1 MEEREI
7 DLFDL
12 IADIL
17 AHWRSVLIAMLVGA
31 VLLGAFGYVKS
42 YKEFQNTQNEQVTV
56 SNTNDTTREEKIKR
70 MKESLG
76 DDLLAGVDSVIVWE
90 NKYDLKEI
98 YYKNSLYMQLD
109 PLHVVQKELV
119 YQIQV
124 EDNSAGSKFG
134 IVYGNV
140 IKNVG
145 LYDWIEQQTRMDA
158 AYVGELISADAQSGM
173 GVADDEKQILLSDSN
188 CVKIVIMQ
196 KDEESCEKLADAVKE
211 YLAMQQENLSQE
223 IGNHELILLSE
234 TMGTVSNTEVL
245 DKQTSYRDEISSLK
259 ESIAK
264 AYKKN
269 YMVPEANVRVEI
281 NEKTGKIRLFEIRTV
296 VDDLEDEDLEVSLDE
311 AHDINPNYQVGDI
324 VETEADVDHIG
335 RLAAIQTKQL
345 FRQKIRETEKETL
358 YNEFADKKDD
368 IITGIVDRV
377 EPKFAIINIGKTGA
391 FLGLN
396 QQIPGETLHEGQ
408 HVKVYVS
415 DVDRGTKGTHI
426 VVSRTEPQFVR
437 RLFELEVPEVYDG
450 TVEIKSVSREPGER
464 SKIAVYTAVEGLDPI
479 GSCVGPKGSRVK
491 NVVDELHGEMIDIVE
506 WSSDPVVYISHA
518 LSPSDVLTVSVD
530 EEKHSA
536 LVIVPDDQLSLAIGK
551 RGQNARLAVRLTG
564 WKIDIKSLSE
574 ATELGLMEQ
583 IQQKEELPVDETFQ
597 DEFAQ
602 EMLDKQE
609 EKETVVEE
617 KENTENEVEEV
628 TSESDVEDY
637 EDFDDYEDDEYS
649 KYDED
654 IDYDEYDKYY
664 DED

>member
-1 MEEREI
+1 
-7 DLFDL
+7 
-12 IADIL
+12 
-17 AHWRSVLIAMLVGA
+17 
-31 VLLGAFGYVKS
+31 
-42 YKEFQNTQNEQVTV
+42 
-56 SNTNDTTREEKIKR
+56 
-70 MKESLG
+70 
-76 DDLLAGVDSVIVWE
+76 
-90 NKYDLKEI
+90 
-98 YYKNSLYMQLD
+98 
-109 PLHVVQKELV
+109 
-119 YQIQV
+119 
-124 EDNSAGSKFG
+124 
-134 IVYGNV
+134 
-140 IKNVG
+140 
-145 LYDWIEQQTRMDA
+145 
-158 AYVGELISADAQSGM
+158 
-173 GVADDEKQILLSDSN
+173 
-188 CVKIVIMQ
+188 
-196 KDEESCEKLADAVKE
+196 
-211 YLAMQQENLSQE
+211 
-223 IGNHELILLSE
+223 
-234 TMGTVSNTEVL
+234 
-245 DKQTSYRDEISSLK
+245 
-259 ESIAK
+259 
-264 AYKKN
+264 
-269 YMVPEANVRVEI
+269 MVPEANVRVEI
-281 NEKTGKIRLFEIRTV
+281 NEKTGKLDYLKLEQLLMIQKMKIQKYLQMKHMISTQIIKWVILQKLKQMQIILV
-296 VDDLEDEDLEVSLDE
+296 V
-311 AHDINPNYQVGDI
+311 Q
-324 VETEADVDHIG
+324 
-335 RLAAIQTKQL
+335 QQFKQNN
-345 FRQKIRETEKETL
+345 FS
-358 YNEFADKKDD
+358 DKKYAKLKKKHY
-368 IITGIVDRV
+368 IMNLLIKKMISLQVLLIVLNLNLLLSILEKLEHFQD
-377 EPKFAIINIGKTGA
+377 
-391 FLGLN
+391 LN

-574 ATELGLMEQ
+574 ATELGLMEK

-602 EMLDKQE
+602 EMLDNQE

-617 KENTENEVEEV
+617 KENIENEVEEV

-664 DED
+664 DEDQDEIE